1 MSPSSTGES
10 VHSISINSAR
20 PFTVPARDTFSLEL
34 PISSMSSL
42 ATMSADTSLKSPVSY
57 KNQRTPSFSREAMLS
72 TSQKARH
79 LSQSSDNTRPDNMSN
94 GAQKVSS
101 DEGSNP
107 LKRRNTETGVDYPRR
122 RATIAV
128 RHSIMLIVF
137 FRLLTFR

>member
-1 MSPSSTGES
+1 M
-10 VHSISINSAR
+10 NSAR
-20 PFTVPARDTFSLEL
+20 PFTVPARDNFSLEL
-34 PISSMSSL
+34 PISSL

-57 KNQRTPSFSREAMLS
+57 KNQRTPSFSRDAILS

-79 LSQSSDNTRPDNMSN
+79 LSQSSDNNRPDNMSN

-128 RHSIMLIVF
+128 RHSIMFMFYLSYADFWLV
-137 FRLLTFR
+137 